1 MKKIWLIFAL
11 TFVIV
16 AQVAFIS
23 SFHNVFDHSY
33 VSNESAVIISKL
45 NYATVRTTVNISLKY
60 GAPPAFLIFS
70 NGTRREITEDYTMTV
85 SMPKS
90 GNVIG
95 DYSTGTGLGVSEN
108 SGEYIFMRLS
118 KDNPIDIDVVPLPS
132 PFLLWLETGQQLIFF
147 ENVDIFWFKIQGEA
161 FVTVKGSGTVI

>member
-1 MKKIWLIFAL
+1 MKKIWLIFTL
-11 TFVIV
+11 TLVIV

-45 NYATVRTTVNISLKY
+45 NYATVRTTITISLKY
-60 GAPPAFLIFS
+60 GSPSAILIFP
-70 NGTRREITEDYTMTV
+70 NGTQREITEDYTMVV

-95 DYSTGTGLGVSEN
+95 DYSTGTGLGISEN

-118 KDNPIDIDVVPLPS
+118 TDNPIDIDVVPLPS
-132 PFLLWLETGQQLIFF
+132 PFLLWLENDQQLIFF
-147 ENVDIFWFKIQGEA
+147 KNVDIFWFKIQGEA
-161 FVTVKGSGTVI
+161 FVTVKGSGTVL